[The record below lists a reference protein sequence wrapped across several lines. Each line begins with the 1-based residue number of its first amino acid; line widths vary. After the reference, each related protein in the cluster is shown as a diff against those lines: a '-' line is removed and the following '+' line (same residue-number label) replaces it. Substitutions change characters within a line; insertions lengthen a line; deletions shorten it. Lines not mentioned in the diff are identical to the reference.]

1 MSANTYIQ
9 EQIAR
14 VDQAIALGEKAL
26 STANSIH
33 GLFRQSDSEKTSK
46 VSQSYA
52 FSQDTFKYFDINDA
66 QEQVAR
72 LQLQLTEFKKSMIAI
87 KIENDQLLLNGGYLP
102 VIDQKIAGV
111 FLANTLCKLK
121 ARDATTTV
129 VISQSVQ
136 ILQELKEALTAL
148 SA

>member
-1 MSANTYIQ
+1 
-9 EQIAR
+9 
-14 VDQAIALGEKAL
+14 
-26 STANSIH
+26 
-33 GLFRQSDSEKTSK
+33 
-46 VSQSYA
+46 
-52 FSQDTFKYFDINDA
+52 
-66 QEQVAR
+66 
-72 LQLQLTEFKKSMIAI
+72 MIAI
-87 KIENDQLLLNGGYLP
+87 NIENDQLLLNGGYLP